1 LTSSVGPV
9 VTGGVTYRISDRWA
23 AHASYSWSQV
33 KTNLTA
39 DTDGIIRTTH
49 ISFGPQ
55 ALIVS
60 VGYSF

>member
-1 LTSSVGPV
+1 M
-9 VTGGVTYRISDRWA
+9 
-23 AHASYSWSQV
+23 HASYAWSQV
-33 KTNLTA
+33 KTDFTA
-39 DTDGIIRTTH
+39 DTDGFVRTSQ